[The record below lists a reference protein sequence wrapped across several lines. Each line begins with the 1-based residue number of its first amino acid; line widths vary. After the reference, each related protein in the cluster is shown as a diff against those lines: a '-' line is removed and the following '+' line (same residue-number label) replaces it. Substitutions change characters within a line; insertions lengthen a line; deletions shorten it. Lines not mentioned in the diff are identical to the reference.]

1 MADNHSKEVRSM
13 NMSHI
18 RSENTKPE
26 VIVRSFLHRN
36 GFRFRKNDKRYPGKP
51 DILLPKYKTAIYI
64 NGCFWHMHNCKNFVW
79 PKSNTDYWINKL
91 KNNKNR
97 DKKYYK
103 QMKKSGWNVMI
114 IWECQ
119 INERR
124 LVKLIKE
131 LRMNR

>member
-1 MADNHSKEVRSM
+1 M